1 MNAPGVRI
9 LILALGADG
18 DVLPVMGGGRDAAGQ
33 RAALPCGHAG
43 LDPRQP
49 GAEARFSLYGTSR
62 PDIRNKASGFMPIR
76 RALSVDPHD
85 AVVLVH
91 QTRFDSLT
99 VLFTY
104 ADGRTVRQSV
114 RRGAFGTIGAWAGSS
129 PSRRRAATRRFRASR
144 CGSTISPVTSCFARK
159 YCRAVA
165 PMRRRRLRAMLIGGA
180 MTMLLV
186 GTIYNVSLAVA
197 VRRQFLAWHGIWAAS
212 VLVWGLLWSQLALSV
227 LPQMAGTTSSQIC
240 TFLACLAVAA
250 AAISAVTALGPTM
263 IPRFARIGVLVLSAL
278 EAGLGVPAALTTGAG
293 IDLLAA
299 LLAVSTLGLLIAVAL
314 CIAWA
319 WRRGSS
325 EARDCAFAWAVPM
338 ATLAATQIF
347 DMSDVLFGGGA
358 QIAVLFAAALQ
369 TAWLSVAATRRLEK
383 LRVERD
389 LALAAETVLS
399 EIANSDPLTGLLNR
413 RGFVARAEQ
422 LLRVDGTRPP
432 APFALLLIDVDHFK
446 AINDEFGHEAGDAVL
461 HRLAQRLLRWESAC
475 CAVGRL
481 GGEEFVIAISGLDGL
496 TLAQFAESVRGE
508 LAACNHLDATVDR
521 RVTASVGVVEARAG
535 SAFQALYGLADQALY
550 QAKHAGRDCVRV
562 LRVDDEAAGDDATVQ
577 QPGCLWPAR
586 VVGGAG
592 CQACLQYPA
601 ASPAERLRS
610 LAPCTAP
617 VAPSTR
623 IVASAPQGEPVLNLY
638 PIFSSADCV
647 AVVR

>member
-1 MNAPGVRI
+1 MRSRRPRSPTAGRRQLEFSCAGEPAGYQDQS
-9 LILALGADG
+9 LWLHADLA
-18 DVLPVMGGGRDAAGQ
+18 R
-33 RAALPCGHAG
+33 
-43 LDPRQP
+43 
-49 GAEARFSLYGTSR
+49 
-62 PDIRNKASGFMPIR
+62 
-76 RALSVDPHD
+76 LSVDPHD
-85 AVVLVH
+85 LALLVH
-91 QTRFDSLT
+91 LSRFDSLT
-99 VLFTY
+99 ILFTY

-114 RRGAFGTIGAWAGSS
+114 RRGAFGTYWRVGGQLVFEAPDRDAPLSSVTLRFDHLASHKLLRTHLLSRGAANG
-129 PSRRRAATRRFRASR
+129 AASLA
-144 CGSTISPVTSCFARK
+144 
-159 YCRAVA
+159 
-165 PMRRRRLRAMLIGGA
+165 AMLIGGA
-180 MTMLLV
+180 MTMLLL

-197 VRRQFLAWHGIWAAS
+197 VRRQFLAWHGLWAAI
-212 VLVWGLLWSQLALSV
+212 VLVWGLLWSQLALPV
-227 LPQMAGTTSSQIC
+227 LPHVAGTTSSQIC

-263 IPRFARIGVLVLSAL
+263 IPRVARIGVLVLSAL

-299 LLAVSTLGLLIAVAL
+299 VLAVSTLGLLIAVAL

-325 EARDCAFAWAVPM
+325 EARDCAFAWSVPM

-389 LALAAETVLS
+389 QALAAETVLS

-422 LLRVDGTRPP
+422 LLRVDGARPP

-496 TLAQFAESVRGE
+496 TLAQFAESVRRE
-508 LAACNHLDATVDR
+508 LAACDHLDATVDR
-521 RVTASVGVVEARAG
+521 RVTASIGVVEARAG

-562 LRVDDEAAGDDATVQ
+562 LRVDDEAAASTRTAQ
-577 QPGCLWPAR
+577 PPGCLWPPR
-586 VVGGAG
+586 VVGGRAG
-592 CQACLQYPA
+592 
-601 ASPAERLRS
+601 R
-610 LAPCTAP
+610 
-617 VAPSTR
+617 
-623 IVASAPQGEPVLNLY
+623 
-638 PIFSSADCV
+638 
-647 AVVR
+647 